1 MAKYIAL
8 KKIDVLR
15 ENKEGK
21 KDFLGTISMDVVQTI
36 ELGQELEAREYT
48 RQTYSGII
56 GNYMQTVLALPN
68 GGHVQLSDAVLSSEY
83 EAKRKKE
90 LELAKVQ
97 MEIAKL
103 PTGVD
108 RDKLQAELNRA
119 SERNLKLYIGLGI
132 VALVIGYFAYKKF
145 NS

>member
-8 KKIDVLR
+8 KRINVLR

-21 KDFLGTISMDVVQTI
+21 KDFLGNTSMDVVQTI
-36 ELGQELEAREYT
+36 ELGQEFEAREYT
-48 RQTYSGII
+48 RQTYSSVI

-90 LELAKVQ
+90 LELAKIQ
-97 MEIAKL
+97 TEIAKL
-103 PTGVD
+103 PIGY
-108 RDKLQAELNRA
+108 ELNGDSYR
-119 SERNLKLYIGLGI
+119 ERLKRKSNFKI
-132 VALVIGYFAYKKF
+132 ALVVGALAIGYFAYKKF